1 MQQVTVS
8 EQIGYASLGWRFV
21 AVLIDTAVLV
31 SIWIAM
37 LIVDMVVLMGQSSIS
52 PKDSAAAQ
60 ELSREI
66 SQKIMTQQLGNS
78 SVLFYAILF
87 GSLFVYY
94 LVLEA
99 IFAASVGKL
108 VCGMRVTMADGSRPT
123 RAAIVVRNLVRVP
136 EAMFFYIP
144 SGMSCGASPHRQR
157 LGDYAAHTVVIRR
170 HMTVAG
176 SPPRAGT
183 WGPPA
188 AAPPFAPPQYGEP
201 PAPAATSA
209 EAAQGAWPDAAPAAP
224 AGPVPIAGA
233 MLRLKTAALA
243 ARGAHLNY
251 LHFSERE
258 LAAGAGEPERT
269 YSEEY
274 VSAWF
279 TLTDAV
285 AELRAARQDAAAAA
299 EAAGQT
305 LDDVCAAQPDL
316 AHLLRD
322 LSPYFATGGDGE
334 IHEAFLAVAR
344 SDAPQS

>member
-1 MQQVTVS
+1 MQQVTIR
-8 EQIGYASLGWRFV
+8 EQIDYASLGWRFV

-31 SIWIAM
+31 SIWVALLM
-37 LIVDMVVLMGQSSIS
+37 VDMVVLMGQSGI
-52 PKDSAAAQ
+52 DSTDTAAAQ
-60 ELSREI
+60 KLSQR
-66 SQKIMTQQLGNS
+66 IMTQQLGNS
-78 SVLFYAILF
+78 GILFYGILF
-87 GSLFVYY
+87 GSLFLYY
-94 LVLEA
+94 LILEA
-99 IFAASVGKL
+99 IFAASIGKL

-136 EAMFFYIP
+136 EAMFLYIP

-170 HMTVAG
+170 HMAVAG
-176 SPPRAGT
+176 ATPGAGT

-188 AAPPFAPPQYGEP
+188 VTPPFAAPQYSAP
-201 PAPAATSA
+201 PAPAATSG
-209 EAAQGAWPDAAPAAP
+209 EAPQGTWPDAAAAAP
-224 AGPVPIAGA
+224 AGPVTLADAIG
-233 MLRLKTAALA
+233 RLKTAALA

-258 LAAGAGEPERT
+258 LAAGGGEAERS
-269 YSEEY
+269 YSDEY

-285 AELRAARQDAAAAA
+285 AELRTARQDASAAA
-299 EAAGQT
+299 ETAGET
-305 LDDVCAAQPDL
+305 LDEACAAQPDL

-322 LSPYFATGGDGE
+322 LAPYLAAGGDEG

-344 SDAPQS
+344 SDAPQP